1 LKVRE
6 NRDWKGTKEMAKQEK
21 SLMRQMIEERGIKDL
36 KGVQDLVKELTSGLI
51 QECMDAELED
61 ELGYSKY
68 DYKNKQGS
76 NSRNGSYSKTV
87 SSSQG
92 PVELKVPRDREG
104 EYEPEIVKKGQ
115 MDISAIEDK
124 ILFLYSQGTS
134 TREIE
139 RTMQEMYGIMVD
151 ATRVSRITD
160 KILPLIRE
168 WQNRPLETCYAHV
181 VLDAIHYKVR
191 EEGTVV
197 KKAVYIAIGTD
208 MAGMKEVLGLWIGE
222 TESSK
227 YWLGVLNGL
236 KARGVEHILIISVDG
251 LNGFTEAIEAVYPKT
266 EVQRCILHQIRN
278 STRYVSYKD
287 LKAFTAGLKPIYKA
301 ATEEAALLALDEF
314 EETWGARYPLAI
326 KSWRQHWSELAT
338 MFRYPEALRRIIY
351 TTNALENF
359 NRQLRK
365 VTKTKSAFVSDDALL
380 KQLYLVT
387 MQVSEKWTMPVAN
400 WRDILA
406 QLIIFFGD
414 RVSVHL

>member
-1 LKVRE
+1 
-6 NRDWKGTKEMAKQEK
+6 MAKQEK
-21 SLMRQMIEERGIKDL
+21 SLMRQLIEERGIKDL
-36 KGVQDLVKELTSGLI
+36 QGVSNLVKELTSGLI
-51 QECMDAELED
+51 QEVMDAELED

-87 SSSQG
+87 NSSQG
-92 PVELKVPRDREG
+92 AVELKVPRDREG
-104 EYEPEIVKKGQ
+104 VYTPEIVKKGQ

-139 RTMQEMYGIMVD
+139 RTMQEMYGIEVD

-208 MAGMKEVLGLWIGE
+208 LAGMKEVLGLWVGE
-222 TESSK
+222 TESAK
-227 YWLGVLNGL
+227 YWLGILNGL
-236 KARGVEHILIISVDG
+236 KSRGVEDILIISVDG
-251 LNGFTEAIEAVYPKT
+251 LSGFTTAIEAVYPKT

-287 LKAFTAGLKPIYKA
+287 LKAFTAGLKLIYKA
-301 ATEEAALLALDEF
+301 ATEEAALLALDGF
-314 EETWGARYPLAI
+314 EAEWGGRYPLAI
-326 KSWRQHWSELAT
+326 KSWREHWTELAT
-338 MFRYPEALRRIIY
+338 MFKYPEALRRIIY

-365 VTKTKSAFVSDDALL
+365 ATRTKAAFVSDDALL

-387 MQVSEKWTMPVAN
+387 VQVTDKWTMPIPH

-406 QLIIFFGD
+406 QLLIFFAD
-414 RVSVHL
+414 RVTIRL